1 MIPKY
6 RVWVEAEE
14 TMHPV
19 LGLDWSGVG
28 DDLTAFVP
36 MGKTSLRA
44 VSIDN
49 VVLMQSTGL
58 FDSSEP
64 PKEIF
69 DGDIVKLHHFVTKF
83 HEHGGAY
90 ESEKEII
97 GVIRYGYPSEE
108 IKTIGKVY
116 TSRWYIETKENTIA
130 IDFIGGLH
138 EESFTVL
145 GNIHQHPHLL
155 EVLDE
160 K

>member
-44 VSIDN
+44 VSIDG

-58 FDSSEP
+58 FDVNG
-64 PKEIF
+64 KEIF
-69 DGDIVKLHHFVTKF
+69 EGDVVKIVDEYNDSAVSVVVFQNGASGMTINGIFVPFAAMSILFQVEYTL
-83 HEHGGAY
+83 
-90 ESEKEII
+90 EII
-97 GVIRYGYPSEE
+97 GNSY
-108 IKTIGKVY
+108 
-116 TSRWYIETKENTIA
+116 ENPELME
-130 IDFIGGLH
+130 G
-138 EESFTVL
+138 
-145 GNIHQHPHLL
+145 
-155 EVLDE
+155 
-160 K
+160 